1 VPWGVRPALY
11 ALAEAGVGVELGR
24 VALGVDVFNLFDS
37 AWRDGEFVYA
47 SRFDAGAPPSLLPAR
62 HFTAGRPFTAVATLT
77 LRW

>member
-1 VPWGVRPALY
+1 
-11 ALAEAGVGVELGR
+11 
-24 VALGVDVFNLFDS
+24 VFNLFDS